1 MLEAINLHKRYHQG
15 EIDVVAVDHFSY
27 RFPAGLTAIVGPSGS
42 GKTTLLNLLAG
53 FDVPSEGEVRL
64 DTTPLS
70 TLSEDGR
77 SEVRLKHMGFVFQ
90 QWNLIPTLTALEN
103 VAFPMM
109 LAGVGL
115 KERTARAAHLLQAV
129 GLGQRG
135 KHLPSKLSGGE
146 QQRVAIA
153 RALALNPPILF
164 ADEPTGNLD
173 SVSGALVVDLLLQQA
188 QEGRTVVLVTHDLEL
203 ARKAERIL
211 HLKDGRLLRVE
222 EMAREATPPTAREP
236 V

>member
-1 MLEAINLHKRYHQG
+1 MLEAINLCKRYHQG
-15 EIDVVAVDHFSY
+15 EIDVVAVNQFSY
-27 RFPAGLTAIVGPSGS
+27 RFPAGLTALVGPSGS

-53 FDVPSEGEVRL
+53 FDVPSEGEVRMG
-64 DTTPLS
+64 DISLS
-70 TLSEDGR
+70 ALSEDGR
-77 SEVRLKHMGFVFQ
+77 SEMRLRHMGFVFQ

-109 LAGVGL
+109 LAGLGF
-115 KERTARAAHLLQAV
+115 KERTTRAAALLEAV
-129 GLGQRG
+129 GLGERG
-135 KHLPSKLSGGE
+135 KHLPNKLSGGE

-173 SVSGALVVDLLLQQA
+173 SATGARVMELLLQQA
-188 QEGRTVVLVTHDLEL
+188 RDGRTVILVTHDLEL

-211 HLKDGRLLRVE
+211 WLRDGRLIAVE
-222 EMAREATPPTAREP
+222 EATSAAPTASSF
-236 V
+236 

>member
-1 MLEAINLHKRYHQG
+1 MLEAVNLHKRYHQG
-15 EIDVVAVDHFSY
+15 EIDVVAVDHFTY

-64 DTTPLS
+64 DSTPLS
-70 TLSEDGR
+70 NLPEDGR
-77 SEVRLKHMGFVFQ
+77 SDVRLQHMGFVFQ

-103 VAFPMM
+103 VAFPML
-109 LAGVGL
+109 LAGRSF
-115 KERTARAAHLLQAV
+115 KERTARAGNLLEAV

-135 KHLPSKLSGGE
+135 NHLPSKLSGGE

-173 SVSGALVVDLLLQQA
+173 SASGARVMELLLGQA
-188 QEGRTVVLVTHDLEL
+188 QEGRTVILVTHDLEL
-203 ARKAERIL
+203 AHKAERIL
-211 HLKDGRLLRVE
+211 HLMDGKLLRVQLVPSLE
-222 EMAREATPPTAREP
+222 S
-236 V
+236 VV

>member
-15 EIDVVAVDHFSY
+15 EMEVVAVDHFTY
-27 RFPAGLTAIVGPSGS
+27 RFPTGLTAIVGPSGS

-53 FDVPSEGEVRL
+53 FDVPSQGEVRL
-64 DTTPLS
+64 GSTPLS
-70 TLSEDGR
+70 SLSEDGR
-77 SEVRLKHMGFVFQ
+77 SEVRLRHMGFVFQ

-109 LAGVGL
+109 LAGLGL
-115 KERTARAAHLLQAV
+115 KERNARAAALLEAV

-173 SVSGALVVDLLLQQA
+173 STSGARVVELLLQQA
-188 QEGRTVVLVTHDLEL
+188 QEGRTVILVTHDLEL

-211 HLKDGRLLRVE
+211 HLKDGKLVRVE
-222 EMAREATPPTAREP
+222 APAPTLVGASP
-236 V
+236 SS

>member
-1 MLEAINLHKRYHQG
+1 MLEAIGLRKRFHQG
-15 EIDVVAVDHFSY
+15 DTDIVAVDHFSY
-27 RFPAGLTAIVGPSGS
+27 RFGAGLTAIVGPSGS

-64 DTTPLS
+64 DDTVLS
-70 TLSEDGR
+70 RQSEDAR
-77 SEVRLKHMGFVFQ
+77 SELRLEYMGFVFQ

-109 LAGVGL
+109 LAGRSL
-115 KERTARAAHLLQAV
+115 KERQARAAGLLEAM
-129 GLGQRG
+129 GMG
-135 KHLPSKLSGGE
+135 KRVHHLPYRLSGGE

-173 SVSGALVVDLLLQQA
+173 SASGAKVVELLLAQA
-188 QEGRTVVLVTHDLEL
+188 QEGRTVILVTHDLEL

-211 HLKDGRLLRVE
+211 HLKDGCLVRE
-222 EMAREATPPTAREP
+222 EA
-236 V
+236 VQKVV

>member
-15 EIDVVAVDHFSY
+15 EINVVAVDHFTF

-53 FDVPSEGEVRL
+53 FDIPSKGEVRL
-64 DTTPLS
+64 GSTLLS
-70 TLSEDGR
+70 ALSEDGR
-77 SEVRLKHMGFVFQ
+77 AEMRLRQMGFVFQ

-103 VAFPMM
+103 VAFPLM
-109 LAGVGL
+109 LAGRSY
-115 KERTARAAHLLQAV
+115 KERTARASSLLEAV

-146 QQRVAIA
+146 QQRAAIA

-173 SVSGALVVDLLLQQA
+173 SASGARVVELLLRQA
-188 QEGRTVVLVTHDLEL
+188 QEGRTVILVTHDLEL
-203 ARKAERIL
+203 AHLADRIL
-211 HLKDGRLLRVE
+211 HLRDGRLLEVE
-222 EMAREATPPTAREP
+222 VAPLEAAK
-236 V
+236 VQVF

>member
-27 RFPAGLTAIVGPSGS
+27 GFPTGITAIMGPSGS

-53 FDVPSEGEVRL
+53 FDVPTEGEVRL
-64 DTTPLS
+64 DGIVIS
-70 TLSEDGR
+70 TLPEDVR
-77 SEVRLKHMGFVFQ
+77 SEVRLKNMGFVFQ

-109 LAGVGL
+109 LLGKSFKERQGKAAVLLEQVGL
-115 KERTARAAHLLQAV
+115 S
-129 GLGQRG
+129 QRMR
-135 KHLPSKLSGGE
+135 HLPSKLSGGE

-153 RALALNPPILF
+153 RSLALDPHIVF

-173 SVSGALVVDLLLQQA
+173 SGSGARVVELLLQEGK
-188 QEGRTVVLVTHDLEL
+188 EGRTVILVTHEMDIAL
-203 ARKAERIL
+203 KAERIL
-211 HLKDGRLLRVE
+211 YLKDGRLV
-222 EMAREATPPTAREP
+222 REDVVSQVQTR
-236 V
+236 

>member
-15 EIDVVAVDHFSY
+15 ELDVVAVDRFSY

-53 FDVPSEGEVRL
+53 FDVPSEGEVWL
-64 DTTPLS
+64 GNTPFS
-70 TLSEDGR
+70 TLSEDAR
-77 SEVRLKHMGFVFQ
+77 SELRLKHMGFVFQ

-109 LAGVGL
+109 LAGIGL
-115 KERTARAAHLLQAV
+115 KERTARAAALLEAV
-129 GLGQRG
+129 GLGHRV
-135 KHLPSKLSGGE
+135 KHWPNKLSGGE

-173 SVSGALVVDLLLQQA
+173 SASGARVVELLMRQA
-188 QEGRTVVLVTHDLEL
+188 QEGRTVILVTHDLEL
-203 ARKAERIL
+203 ARQAQRIL
-211 HLKDGRLLRVE
+211 RLRDGRLIEIE
-222 EMAREATPPTAREP
+222 EAPSDLPAVPTGR
-236 V
+236 

>member
-1 MLEAINLHKRYHQG
+1 
-15 EIDVVAVDHFSY
+15 
-27 RFPAGLTAIVGPSGS
+27 
-42 GKTTLLNLLAG
+42 
-53 FDVPSEGEVRL
+53 
-64 DTTPLS
+64 
-70 TLSEDGR
+70 
-77 SEVRLKHMGFVFQ
+77 MGFVFQ

-109 LAGVGL
+109 LAGLGL
-115 KERTARAAHLLQAV
+115 KERNARAAALLEAV

-173 SVSGALVVDLLLQQA
+173 STSGARVVELLLQQA
-188 QEGRTVVLVTHDLEL
+188 QEGRTVILVTHDLEL

-211 HLKDGRLLRVE
+211 HLKDGKLVRVE
-222 EMAREATPPTAREP
+222 APAPTLVGASP
-236 V
+236 SS

>member
-1 MLEAINLHKRYHQG
+1 MLEAINLQKRYHQG
-15 EIDVVAVDHFSY
+15 EIDVVAVDHFTY

-53 FDVPSEGEVRL
+53 FDVPSEGEVRMGSI
-64 DTTPLS
+64 PLS
-70 TLSEDGR
+70 ALTEDGR
-77 SEVRLKHMGFVFQ
+77 SEVRLKYMGFVFQ

-109 LAGVGL
+109 LAGVSP
-115 KERTARAAHLLQAV
+115 KERTARAAALLEAV
-129 GLGQRG
+129 GLGQRAR
-135 KHLPSKLSGGE
+135 HLPSKLSGGE

-173 SVSGALVVDLLLQQA
+173 SASGARVVELLLRQA
-188 QEGRTVVLVTHDLEL
+188 QEGRTVILVTHDLEL
-203 ARKAERIL
+203 ARKADRIL
-211 HLKDGRLLRVE
+211 RLRDGRLVE
-222 EMAREATPPTAREP
+222 IEEATSATPTASSIR
-236 V
+236 

>member
-1 MLEAINLHKRYHQG
+1 MLEAINLTKRFHQG
-15 EIDVVAVDHFSY
+15 EIDITAVDRFNY
-27 RFPAGLTAIVGPSGS
+27 RFPAGITAIMGPSGS

-53 FDVPSEGEVRL
+53 FDVPTEGEVRL
-64 DTTPLS
+64 DQTVISRLP
-70 TLSEDGR
+70 EDAR

-109 LAGVGL
+109 LAGKSFKGRTEGALGL
-115 KERTARAAHLLQAV
+115 LGQV
-129 GLGQRG
+129 GLGNRA
-135 KHLPSKLSGGE
+135 KHLPNKLSGGE

-173 SVSGALVVDLLLQQA
+173 SASGAKVVELLMGQA
-188 QEGRTVVLVTHDLEL
+188 RAGRTVILVTHEMGL
-203 ARKAERIL
+203 ARQTDRIL
-211 HLKDGRLLRVE
+211 YLRDGQMVKE
-222 EMAREATPPTAREP
+222 EVLAS
-236 V
+236 VS